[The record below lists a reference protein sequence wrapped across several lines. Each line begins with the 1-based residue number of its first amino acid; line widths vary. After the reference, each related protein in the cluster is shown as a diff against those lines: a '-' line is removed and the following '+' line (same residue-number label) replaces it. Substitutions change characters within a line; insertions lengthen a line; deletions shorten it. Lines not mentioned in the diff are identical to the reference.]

1 MPEGDATISP
11 EPGGSQVTAPV
22 RIGVVGVGHLGRHHA
37 RLLSELPGADLTS
50 LAEVDPGNRKKA
62 EETYQVAVFE
72 DYRDLLGKVDAVSVV
87 VPTQLHLEVS
97 KFFLENG
104 VDVLVEKPIA
114 PSVAEGE
121 QMVAVA
127 RAHDRILQVGH
138 VERFNRAL
146 AAIREHKIVPRYI
159 ESNRLAPFSF
169 RSVDIGVVLDLMIH
183 DLDLVLA
190 MVDSPLESVQ
200 AFGGAVFTPA
210 EDMASA
216 ILRFENGAVANLTAS
231 RVALKPLRRMR
242 LFCRDSY
249 ASLDFQEG
257 TGTLIKKNPGWD
269 FQNLEPVD
277 PTQIDD
283 LWKYVFQGLFSV
295 EELKMDEGNPLRD
308 ELAAFLVSVRDRT
321 EPVVSG
327 EAGCAAVGVAERVQQ
342 AIAGN
347 PW

>member
-1 MPEGDATISP
+1 MDSMDSMET
-11 EPGGSQVTAPV
+11 T
-22 RIGVVGVGHLGRHHA
+22 RIGVVGVGHLGRHHV
-37 RLLSELPGADLTS
+37 RLLAENP
-50 LAEVDPGNRKKA
+50 LAELVAIAELHAANREKA
-62 EETYQVAVFE
+62 AAEFGVEGLE
-72 DYRDLLGKVDAVSVV
+72 DYREMLGKVDAVSVV
-87 VPTQLHLEVS
+87 VPTELHLEVAS
-97 KFFLENG
+97 FFLANG

-114 PSVAEGE
+114 PTVVEGRK
-121 QMVAVA
+121 MVELADA
-127 RAHDRILQVGH
+127 GGRILQVGH
-138 VERFNRAL
+138 VERFNKAL
-146 AAIREHKIVPRYI
+146 AAIKDLDVVPRYI

-190 MVDSPLESVQ
+190 LVDSEVVSVD

-216 ILRFENGAVANLTAS
+216 VLRFENGAAAHLTAS
-231 RVALKPLRRMR
+231 RVALKPMRRMR
-242 LFCRDSY
+242 VFSKDCY

-257 TGTLIKKNPGWD
+257 KGTLIRKNPGWD

-295 EELKMDEGNPLRD
+295 QELAMDDGNPLQD
-308 ELAAFLVSVRDRT
+308 ELTSFLRSVQDRT
-321 EPVVSG
+321 QPVVSG
-327 EAGCAAVGVAERVQQ
+327 ADGCAAVAIAERVQK

-347 PW
+347 AW

>member
-1 MPEGDATISP
+1 MI
-11 EPGGSQVTAPV
+11 EPI
-22 RIGVVGVGHLGRHHA
+22 RIAVVGVGHLGRHHA
-37 RLLSELPGADLTS
+37 RLLAAHPEANLTAIAEL
-50 LAEVDPGNRKKA
+50 DPENRRKA
-62 EETYQVAVFE
+62 EEAYQVPGFE
-72 DYRDLLGKVDAVSVV
+72 DYHQLLGKVDAVSVV
-87 VPTQLHLEVS
+87 VPTKAHLEVS

-114 PSVAEGE
+114 PSVVEG
-121 QMVAVA
+121 QAIVAAA
-127 RAHDRILQVGH
+127 RENGRILQVGH

-146 AAIREHKIVPRYI
+146 SAIREHQIVPRYI

-169 RSVDIGVVLDLMIH
+169 RSIDIGVVLDLMIH

-190 MVDSPLESVQ
+190 IVDSPVVSVQ

-216 ILRFENGAVANLTAS
+216 IIRFENGAVANLTAS

-249 ASLDFQEG
+249 TSLDFQAG
-257 TGTLIKKNPGWD
+257 TVTLIKKNPGWD

-295 EELKMDEGNPLRD
+295 EELKMDEGNPLDD
-308 ELAAFLVSVRDRT
+308 ELSAFLTSVRDRT

-327 EAGCAAVGVAERVQQ
+327 EAGCAAVGVAEQVQK
-342 AIAGN
+342 AIADN